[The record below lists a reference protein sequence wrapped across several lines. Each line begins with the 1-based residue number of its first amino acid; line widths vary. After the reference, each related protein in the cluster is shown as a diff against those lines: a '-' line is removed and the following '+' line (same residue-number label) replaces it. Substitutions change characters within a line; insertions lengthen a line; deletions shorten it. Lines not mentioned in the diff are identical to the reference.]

1 MELNLYQLW
10 MDRCYGLNSEMSLVG
25 FYFGQQFSIYYPILK
40 ASGGVN
46 RRWGLSGRSR
56 RLGERPLTVMLDA
69 RLWF

>member
-10 MDRCYGLNSEMSLVG
+10 MDRCYGLNSEMSVVG

-46 RRWGLSGRSR
+46 RRWDLSGR
-56 RLGERPLTVMLDA
+56 
-69 RLWF
+69 